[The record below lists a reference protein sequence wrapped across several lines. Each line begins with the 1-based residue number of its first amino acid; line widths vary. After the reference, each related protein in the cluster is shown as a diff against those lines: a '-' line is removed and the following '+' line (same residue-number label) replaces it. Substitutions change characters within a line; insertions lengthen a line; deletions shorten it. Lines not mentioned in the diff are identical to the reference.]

1 MINPPQAVPPQAQT
15 NYAPPKDSTHYANE
29 TLSRTASAAVGTCS
43 GLTLFL
49 ALLFVGLPLVFCVG
63 CSVLSRSAS
72 QSIAAQQTRAG
83 RLQMPPDPA
92 AAISAAERVLPGA
105 LLFYPDG
112 TPTGTGGTRFIRI
125 TQCTFGQGNGF
136 MERIVEASCTYSNA
150 SNRNINADAKLY
162 ALDASGKILADDS
175 PFLGNKEAGD
185 IAVDDFDS
193 LLAVDDPGKV
203 AVFALVDQSRERN

>member
-1 MINPPQAVPPQAQT
+1 
-15 NYAPPKDSTHYANE
+15 
-29 TLSRTASAAVGTCS
+29 
-43 GLTLFL
+43 
-49 ALLFVGLPLVFCVG
+49 
-63 CSVLSRSAS
+63 
-72 QSIAAQQTRAG
+72 
-83 RLQMPPDPA
+83 
-92 AAISAAERVLPGA
+92 
-105 LLFYPDG
+105 
-112 TPTGTGGTRFIRI
+112 
-125 TQCTFGQGNGF
+125 